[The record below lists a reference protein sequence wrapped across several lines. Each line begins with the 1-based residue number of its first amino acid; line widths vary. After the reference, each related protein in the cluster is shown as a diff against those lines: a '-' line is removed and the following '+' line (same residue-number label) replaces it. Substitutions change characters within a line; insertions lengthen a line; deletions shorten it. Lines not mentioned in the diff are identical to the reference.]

1 MAEQPL
7 TLVSD
12 KSLMTDRLV
21 GNWTLVS
28 YVTESPDGSRGKPY
42 GDAVGR
48 LSYDAH
54 GNMSGQVMRPGR
66 LEVTP
71 GDWQSQQVR
80 SAYAGYIAYFGTY
93 EVSAVGD
100 TVLHHV
106 QGALNPGWVGGTQ
119 VRRMRFDGDLLIL
132 STKVQK
138 AGAMVD
144 HVLTWKR
151 VS

>member
-1 MAEQPL
+1 
-7 TLVSD
+7 
-12 KSLMTDRLV
+12 MTDRLV

-28 YVTESPDGSRGKPY
+28 YVTENPDGSRGKPY

-48 LSYDAH
+48 LSYDAY

-93 EVSAVGD
+93 EVNDAGD

-132 STKVQK
+132 STKVPK
-138 AGAMVD
+138 AGAMVN
-144 HVLTWKR
+144 HVLTWKKL
-151 VS
+151 S

>member
-1 MAEQPL
+1 
-7 TLVSD
+7 
-12 KSLMTDRLV
+12 MTDRLV

-28 YVTESPDGSRGKPY
+28 YVTESPDGARGKPY

-48 LSYDAH
+48 LSYDAR

-93 EVSAVGD
+93 EVNAAGD

-119 VRRMRFDGDLLIL
+119 VRRMRFDDDLLIL

-138 AGAMVD
+138 AGAMVN
-144 HVLTWKR
+144 HVLTWKKL
-151 VS
+151 S